1 MEPIEEASSSVLRT
15 RSVERKTFV
24 VQELTQDKDTASQTQ
39 PHGERSSLLGS
50 SFDVHPAVTY
60 GGITASFADHSET
73 VPTSDFRMSSEEP
86 LTWSEEELK
95 RKLKYFFMNP
105 IEKWRA
111 KGKFP
116 WKLVL
121 QVVKIVFVTLQL
133 CVFGSDGYT
142 YELQKQNTGTSFKHM
157 FLKDWT
163 PLRDVVSY
171 PPSTGPY
178 AVYTKPDFYG
188 NVDNVVK
195 VYSDI
200 TNISLGTYCYEGPN
214 CTMTSLSFCRQEFNK
229 MIAFN
234 QSVTFDSHR
243 KTICHEIPSL
253 FPEGDPRWKQFSI
266 QKYLADKND
275 TIAFDRLI
283 YAEITFTLKTIFLKS
298 LGSNKYPDCY
308 NFSID
313 VFYNNKEH
321 DGQVLVTLDTKAEKL
336 KCYHNGTMNPEDK
349 WGYILRQILNCFI
362 IIICILSLLLCI
374 RCLAKALFI
383 CRETNKYVKL
393 TQNKALSAQEK
404 MEFVDMWYCAM
415 IFNDALIIGASILK
429 AAIEQRTVES
439 DQYATCAILLGA
451 GNLLVWSGV
460 LRYLGFFSKYNI
472 LILTMKRAIPNVL
485 RFTLC
490 CILLYSGFC
499 FCGWVVLG
507 PYHIKFRSLSSTSE
521 CLFAMMNGDDLFA
534 TFAITNTNNN
544 LIWWFSRIYL
554 YTFIS
559 MFIYV
564 VISLFISVI
573 MDSYETVK
581 DHHRHG
587 TTLTRIQVL
596 VADFPENSCSSFYQQ
611 RRKQQKSLWQ
621 WIVMYFKK

>member
-1 MEPIEEASSSVLRT
+1 MKDRLGMEPFNETPSVRS
-15 RSVERKTFV
+15 RSVTTERNTLEVKGD
-24 VQELTQDKDTASQTQ
+24 TQN
-39 PHGERSSLLGS
+39 ERSSLLDS
-50 SFDVHPAVTY
+50 SFEVHPAVTY
-60 GGITASFADHSET
+60 GGIAASFADHSEAH
-73 VPTSDFRMSSEEP
+73 PSPDFRMSSEET
-86 LTWSEEELK
+86 LVWSEEELK

-105 IEKWRA
+105 IEKWKA

-121 QVVKIVFVTLQL
+121 QVVKIIFVTVQL
-133 CVFGSDGYT
+133 CVFGSDGYI
-142 YELQKQNTGTSFKHM
+142 YELQKQHTVSSFQHM

-163 PLRDVVSY
+163 ALRDVVSY

-178 AVYTKPDFYG
+178 AVYTKPDFYA
-188 NVDNVVK
+188 NIDHVVK
-195 VYSDI
+195 TYANI
-200 TNISLGTYCYEGPN
+200 TNVALGTYCYDGPN
-214 CTMTSLSFCRQEFNK
+214 CTMTYLSFCRQEFK
-229 MIAFN
+229 MMVAFN
-234 QSVTFDSHR
+234 RSVTFDSHR
-243 KTICHEIPSL
+243 KRTCHQIPSL
-253 FPEGDPRWKQFSI
+253 YPEGDPRWKYFSI
-266 QKYLADKND
+266 RDYLEEHND

-283 YAEITFTLKTIFLKS
+283 SAEITFTLKTIFLKS

-308 NFSID
+308 SFNIEVQYD
-313 VFYNNKEH
+313 NKEH
-321 DGQVLVTLDTKAEKL
+321 DGQVLVILDTKAEKL
-336 KCYHNGTMNPEDK
+336 KCYHNGTMNPDDK
-349 WGYILRQILNCFI
+349 WGYVVRQVLNCFI
-362 IIICILSLLLCI
+362 IVICILSLLLCC
-374 RCLAKALFI
+374 RCLAKARYL
-383 CRETNKYVKL
+383 CRETNKYFKL
-393 TQNKALSAQEK
+393 TQNKALSGHEK
-404 MEFVDMWYCAM
+404 MEFVDMWYCVM
-415 IFNDALIIGASILK
+415 IFNDALIISASILK

-451 GNLLVWSGV
+451 GNLLVWAGV

-490 CILLYSGFC
+490 CVLLYAGFC

-554 YTFIS
+554 YIFIS

-581 DHHRHG
+581 DYYRHG
-587 TTLTRIQVL
+587 TTLTRIQVMI
-596 VADFPENSCSSFYQQ
+596 AEFPDDSCSSFYQQ
-611 RRKQQKSLWQ
+611 RRKQQKSVWQ
-621 WIVMYFKK
+621 WMMMLVKK